1 MFDSG
6 EAIIRLLEDSVEC
19 CLRYVEKITGY
30 IHGDLGAW
38 NLLRR
43 KGRIY
48 IIDFGEARLGDR
60 HFDAAAA
67 LVSTAS
73 DNASVEETVTRLE
86 NFRRGYEG
94 NAQTE

>member
-1 MFDSG
+1 MPG
-6 EAIIRLLEDSVEC
+6 RLSYGCWRTRWSAVFA
-19 CLRYVEKITGY
+19 TGY